1 MEVTLVDANHCPGA
15 AQLLFALPDGSRYVH
30 CGDMRYAPHLLAS
43 PALQRFRGPSA
54 LYLDTTYCNPRYTFP
69 PQEQSVQYVADTIA
83 QLMEQPVEEEGH
95 QVEQGQGQGQGQE
108 QQGQE
113 QQGQGQEQQGQ
124 EQQGQGQEQQGQE
137 QQGQEQQGQ
146 GQEQQGQQEE
156 GQQQELCAEPG
167 VEGAGPAGCQAGS
180 AAADC
185 EVPAAGGAHHAQ
197 LFLISTYV
205 IGKERIL
212 LAVAQSCGCKV
223 GRAPAAAGAC
233 NAAESISTR

>member
-1 MEVTLVDANHCPGA
+1 MDANHCPGA
-15 AQLLFALPDGSRYVH
+15 VQLLFALPDGSRYVH

-43 PALQRFRGPSA
+43 PTLQHFRGPSA

-83 QLMEQPVEEEGH
+83 QLMEQQPEE
-95 QVEQGQGQGQGQE
+95 GQGQQGQQEQKEQKEQGQE

-113 QQGQGQEQQGQ
+113 EQGQGPEQQGQ
-124 EQQGQGQEQQGQE
+124 KQR
-137 QQGQEQQGQ
+137 
-146 GQEQQGQQEE
+146 QQEE
-156 GQQQELCAEPG
+156 GQQQEQCAEPG

-180 AAADC
+180 AAAECD
-185 EVPAAGGAHHAQ
+185 VPAAGGARHAQ

-212 LAVAQSCGCKV
+212 LAVAQRCGCKV
-223 GRAPAAAGAC
+223 GHAPAAVGLALMHRASGRGTMQWLC
-233 NAAESISTR
+233 LPIK